1 MKKLLLCILIST
13 SLIACKNN
21 TKSTDTEMDSETI
34 SEEKMPENPTTAESI
49 AYANGFE
56 NWNNVSE
63 ISFTFNV
70 DRGDQHFQRSWTW
83 MPKKDK
89 VKMVSEK
96 DTVNYLRTKM
106 DSTLQ
111 KTDAGFINDRY
122 WLLAPFNLMWDEGT
136 TFSEKKNVIA
146 PISKDTLNQLT
157 VVYSNE
163 GGYTPGD
170 AYDFYFGNDYKIKE
184 WVYRK
189 GNDSVATMATT
200 WEDYKS
206 YKGLEIA
213 TMHKD
218 STGGFKLYFT
228 DISVKK

>member
-1 MKKLLLCILIST
+1 MKKIILLFFLSAIVIS
-13 SLIACKNN
+13 CKDNK
-21 TKSTDTEMDSETI
+21 KSSNTEMEAESI
-34 SEEKMPENPTTAESI
+34 SEEKMPENPTTAEAI

-56 NWNNVSE
+56 NWNDVSE

-70 DRGDQHFQRSWTW
+70 DRGEQHFQRSWTW
-83 MPKKDK
+83 MPKEDK

-96 DTVNYLRTKM
+96 DTVSYTRTKM
-106 DSTLQ
+106 DSTIQ
-111 KTDAGFINDRY
+111 KADAGFINDKY

-136 TFSEKKNVIA
+136 TFSEKKNVVA
-146 PISKDTLNQLT
+146 PISKDTLDQLT
-157 VVYSNE
+157 VVYSSN

-200 WEDYKS
+200 WEGYKTHN
-206 YKGLEIA
+206 GLEIA

>member
-1 MKKLLLCILIST
+1 MKNLFFFIFLSASLIS
-13 SLIACKNN
+13 CKNDA
-21 TKSTDTEMDSETI
+21 KSNNVDEEAEMT
-34 SEEKMPENPTTAESI
+34 SEEKMPKNPTTAESI

-56 NWNNVSE
+56 NWDDVSK

-70 DRGDQHFQRSWTW
+70 DRGDQHFERSWMW

-111 KTDAGFINDRY
+111 KTDAGFINDKY
-122 WLLAPFNLMWDEGT
+122 WLLAPFNLMWDEGA

-157 VVYSNE
+157 VVYSND

-170 AYDFYFGNDYKIKE
+170 AYDLYFGNDYKIKE
-184 WVYRK
+184 WIYRK

-200 WEDYKS
+200 WENYKNHN
-206 YKGLEIA
+206 GLEIA